1 MNKTITINLAG
12 INFYIDEKAFDQ
24 LDIYLNTISDSLA
37 PGSRKE
43 TMQDIESRIAE
54 LFLER
59 NKSKEQVVTEE
70 DVDYVIQIM
79 GDPKDYQLGEE
90 EEEPA
95 SSTVYQGSKK
105 LYRDA
110 DGGIIAGV
118 CAGLA
123 HYFGIPK
130 IWVRII
136 FILLVIASYSSVG
149 IVYII
154 LWIFIPYARTTREK
168 LEMRGEKI
176 NIDNI
181 EKEVREGFQNLKK
194 NVKKTYSDSGDF
206 RNGLERF
213 LLLLGNLIAK
223 FVGVILII
231 IGFSVLLS
239 LFLSIIGLGGA
250 TFADTNWLDYVR
262 AADIGIP
269 FSLAV
274 ILIVAFLA
282 IPFFY
287 VLWAGLKLLS
297 KNLRNLNKI
306 TNRSLI
312 GIWVISFLA
321 VVFLSVRQA
330 PLRAYDRTS
339 TINKNINV
347 SLQDT
352 LKIETDTGKKEYNL
366 NTFNNLSIVKKADND
381 EKYIVSNRIRLQ
393 IYSTNRAPYLEI
405 IKSAKGKNSEAA
417 TKNAEHIE
425 YPFKIKDNV
434 LTLGDIFK
442 TKIRHKFNQ
451 QKVTVYIYLPEG
463 QVFTLD
469 KKLSFL
475 DNIPYRNHGKILK
488 MENENIHCLNCTE
501 TEE

>member
-1 MNKTITINLAG
+1 MNKTITINLAK
-12 INFYIDEKAFDQ
+12 INFYIDEKAFEQ
-24 LDIYLNTISDSLA
+24 LDIYLKAISGSLT

-54 LFLER
+54 LFIER
-59 NKSKEQVVTEE
+59 NKTKEQVVTEE
-70 DVDYVIQIM
+70 DVNYVIQIM
-79 GDPKDYQLGEE
+79 GEPKDYQLEE
-90 EEEPA
+90 DEEEP
-95 SSTVYQGSKK
+95 TDPPVYQADKK
-105 LYRDA
+105 LYRDP
-110 DGGIIAGV
+110 DSGIIAGV

-123 HYFGIPK
+123 YYFGIPK
-130 IWVRII
+130 LWVRIL
-136 FILLVIASYSSVG
+136 FIILVVASFTSMG

-154 LWIFIPYARTTREK
+154 LWIFIPAARTTREK

-181 EKEVREGFQNLKK
+181 EKEVREGFQNLKR
-194 NVKKTYSDSGDF
+194 NVKQTYSDSGNF

-213 LLLLGNLIAK
+213 LIALGNLIAK
-223 FVGVILII
+223 FVGVILVI

-306 TNRSLI
+306 TNRSLF

-321 VVFLSVRQA
+321 VVFLAVRQA

-339 TINKNINV
+339 AHTENIDV

-352 LKIETDTGKKEYNL
+352 LRIQTDGRKKDYNMGS
-366 NTFNNLSIVKKADND
+366 FNDLSIVKNENND
-381 EKYIVSNRIRLQ
+381 QKYIVSNQIRLQ
-393 IYSTNRAPYLEI
+393 IRPTHSSPYLEI
-405 IKSAKGKNSEAA
+405 IKSAKGKNPEAA
-417 TKNAEHIE
+417 TKNAERIV
-425 YPFKIKDNV
+425 YPIKMKGH
-434 LTLGDIFK
+434 TLILGEVFK
-442 TKIRHKFNQ
+442 TEIQHKFNQ
-451 QKVTVYIYLPEG
+451 QKVTVNIYLPEN
-463 QVFTLD
+463 QLFALD
-469 KKLSFL
+469 KDLSFL
-475 DNIPYRNHGKILK
+475 GNIHYRNQGKILI
-488 MENENIHCLNCTE
+488 MENENVVCLDCKE
-501 TEE
+501 ME